1 MLKSKLALV
10 ATLMISTFSY
20 GQTVITA
27 NTTVN
32 SGSYDPNGY
41 IVQNGTLELVGGTFM
56 FNPNA
61 EIRVGTNGYL
71 SIPGSVSL
79 LGASSPAWE
88 GIVVDAVAT
97 PSAGGNKVVFSPGAN
112 IVVAGANFGIH
123 CLPTQ
128 SSGAPGVA
136 ADIYVFCGG
145 NGWMYNFENEEADI
159 WIENT
164 TYQPNG
170 SFIRSEQIDHFF
182 LRGKAGII
190 LDQTDVLTSVL
201 NVNFQ
206 ENQVGI
212 RMLESRSSVE
222 RCSFEG
228 NELSIQ
234 DTRGISPGGSRIFGN
249 RFNGFE
255 LAFLLESTYDMVI
268 DGNVLTSEA
277 LGMRTFSGN
286 TLRIYNNQFIGLYEA
301 MNHERLGDSHISSN
315 TITQGNNGIIS
326 YASSVVEIA
335 GNNFNNISGKGYDG
349 LEDANIEFTYNSFL
363 DCSTTENT
371 VTFRYSQDISVGMN
385 QFFFSSQ
392 EITNTYHSALL
403 IESTSDVKILRNQF
417 RRYKY
422 NFLRIMGVNVYN
434 TKTCANTFGTGN
446 TSSTQ
451 EAIKIEAPV
460 IDQGTPLIASSNS
473 MNLNYSAGNQAVVST
488 TPITFHHS
496 NLHISPATA
505 AIYNANSSASVTHI
519 TGSSTTNCIVSAH
532 PIVFSY
538 KEANPEEL
546 SVMEVTDLAIY
557 PNPVVDNFT
566 IDGDYDTSKS
576 IVVTNLLGQQVERV
590 MIDERNVDISLL
602 NSGCYIVHIPMENG
616 QIKTQKIIKN

>member
-27 NTTVN
+27 NTTIN

-71 SIPGSVSL
+71 SIPGSVNL
-79 LGASSPAWE
+79 LGASSTAWE
-88 GIVVDAVAT
+88 GIVVDAVAS
-97 PSAGGNKVVFSPGAN
+97 PSAGGNKVEFSSGAN

-128 SSGAPGVA
+128 SNGAPGVA
-136 ADIYVFCGG
+136 ADIYVYCGG

-201 NVNFQ
+201 NINFQ

-212 RMLESRSSVE
+212 RMSESRSSVE

-234 DTRGISPGGSRIFGN
+234 DTRVVSPGGSRIFGN

-255 LAFLLESTYDMVI
+255 LAFLLESTYDMVV
-268 DGNVLTSEA
+268 DDNVLTSEA

-301 MNHERLGDSHISSN
+301 MNHDRLGDSFMAGN

-326 YASSVVEIA
+326 YASSNVGII
-335 GNNFNNISGKGYDG
+335 NNDVNNISGKGYYG
-349 LEDANIEFTYNSFL
+349 LEGVSIELHGNSFT

-371 VTFRYSQDISVGMN
+371 VTFSESNDIFIWTN
-385 QFFFSSQ
+385 RFYFTSQ
-392 EITNTYHSALL
+392 EVTNTYHSALL
-403 IESTSDVKILRNQF
+403 IESTADTKILRNQF
-417 RRYKY
+417 GRYKY
-422 NFLRIMGVNVYN
+422 NFLRITGSASYA
-434 TKTCANTFGTGN
+434 TKTCINSFGATNGN
-446 TSSTQ
+446 TQ
-451 EAIKIEAPV
+451 EAIKIETQI
-460 IDQGTPLIASSNS
+460 IDQGTPTVGSSN
-473 MNLNYSAGNQAVVST
+473 MIYLDYSLGNQVVVSSAPVNFYYANAT
-488 TPITFHHS
+488 
-496 NLHISPATA
+496 PATA
-505 AIYNANSSASVTHI
+505 AIYNANSSGLVTHVGGV
-519 TGSSTTNCIVSAH
+519 TYNDCTNNANVQDFQYRQVSSEDSNG
-532 PIVFSY
+532 
-538 KEANPEEL
+538 EL
-546 SVMEVTDLAIY
+546 RDSDIGIY
-557 PNPVVDNFT
+557 PNPVLDIFT
-566 IDGDYDTSKS
+566 VEGAYNS
-576 IVVTNLLGQQVERV
+576 IKPIIVTNLLGQKVEFTLVDDNRV
-590 MIDERNVDISLL
+590 DVSTL
-602 NSGCYIVHIPMENG
+602 NSGCYIVHVPMENG
-616 QIKTQKIIKN
+616 QVKTQKIIKN

>member
-97 PSAGGNKVVFSPGAN
+97 PSAGGNKVVFSPSAN

-145 NGWMYNFENEEADI
+145 NGWMYNFANEETDI

-170 SFIRSEQIDHFF
+170 SIIGSEQIDHFF
-182 LRGKAGII
+182 LRGSNGIV
-190 LDQTDVLTSVL
+190 LDYTDVTEAIHTL
-201 NVNFQ
+201 NFQ
-206 ENQVGI
+206 ENNEGL
-212 RMLESRSSVE
+212 RMYESRSTLE
-222 RCSFEG
+222 RSKFEG
-228 NELSIQ
+228 NDLSISDLMI
-234 DTRGISPGGSRIFGN
+234 DTPGGSRIIRNTFVGFGL
-249 RFNGFE
+249 G
-255 LAFLLESTYDMVI
+255 FLLDNSNDMVI
-268 DGNVLTSEA
+268 DNNGLTSEGIGIRSLSA
-277 LGMRTFSGN
+277 NLI
-286 TLRIYNNQFIGLYEA
+286 RIYNNQFRSLDEA
-301 MNHERLGDSHISSN
+301 MHHVGLENSSISWNS
-315 TITQGNNGIIS
+315 ITQGNNGIIS
-326 YASSVVEIA
+326 SVSRNVSVD
-335 GNNFNNISGKGYDG
+335 NNDVNNILGKGYYGEGD
-349 LEDANIEFTYNSFL
+349 LSIVFVSNEFL
-363 DCSTTENT
+363 DCSTTENS
-371 VTFRYSQDISVGMN
+371 VTFRYSNDISIWTN
-385 QFFFSSQ
+385 LFRFTSQ
-392 EITNTYHSALL
+392 EVTNTYHSALF
-403 IESTSDVKILRNQF
+403 IESTDNAKIFRNIF
-417 RRYKY
+417 GKYKY
-422 NFLRIMGVNVYN
+422 NFLRITGSASYA
-434 TKTCANTFGTGN
+434 TKTCINTFGTGN

-451 EAIKIEAPV
+451 EAIKIETPM
-460 IDQGTPLIASSNS
+460 IDQGTPLIGSSNS
-473 MNLNYSAGNQAVVST
+473 MNLNYAAGNQTVVST
-488 TPITFHHS
+488 TPITFYHS
-496 NLHISPATA
+496 NISPATA
-505 AIYNANSSASVTHI
+505 AIYNANSSANVTHV
-519 TGSSTTNCIVSAH
+519 GGVPNSNCVIQAY
-532 PIVFSY
+532 PTMIFNY

-546 SVMEVTDLAIY
+546 SEMEVADLAIY
-557 PNPVVDNFT
+557 PNPVLDVFT
-566 IDGDYDTSKS
+566 IEGSYNS
-576 IVVTNLLGQQVERV
+576 IKPIIVTNLLGQKVESTLVGDNR
-590 MIDERNVDISLL
+590 IDISSL
-602 NSGCYIVHIPMENG
+602 NSGCYIVHIPMTNG